1 MTSRPLRLL
10 AALSAALALAGV
22 AGAATTPKASLV
34 VVKKYGFSILLPPL
48 HTALVG
54 TTTWYPIPRTLAAI
68 KQTIAG
74 YKAAHDTSLASAYGE
89 VDTSQ
94 LSKYAFQ
101 AFLWP
106 PLESVVP
113 TEVSVQVVSGL
124 HLTAADLTA
133 AGTEY
138 ANALSGSGTV
148 VSSPTRLTLAAGAA
162 EFVEANVNNG
172 GGVHTGAALYLFV
185 HGGRLYVVSFE
196 IDATLLA
203 ESSYR
208 TVLREIAN
216 TFTYKT

>member
-1 MTSRPLRLL
+1 MRSSWLRLL
-10 AALSAALALAGV
+10 TAVCAALALAGG
-22 AGAATTPKASLV
+22 AGAATTPKANLIV
-34 VVKKYGFSILLPPL
+34 DKKYGFSILLPPL
-48 HTALVG
+48 RAALVG

-89 VDTSQ
+89 VDTRQ
-94 LSKYAFQ
+94 LSQYAFQ

-124 HLTAADLTA
+124 HLTTADLTA

-138 ANALSGSGTV
+138 AHELSGGGTV
-148 VSSPTRLTLAAGAA
+148 VSSPTRLTLAAGPA
-162 EFVEANVNNG
+162 EFVQADVNNG
-172 GGVHTGAALYLFV
+172 GGVHTGAALYLFI

-196 IDATLLA
+196 IDATLLSK
-203 ESSYR
+203 SSYR

-216 TFTYKT
+216 TFTFKT

>member
-1 MTSRPLRLL
+1 MTSRPIRLL
-10 AALSAALALAGV
+10 AAFTAALALVGV
-22 AGAATTPKASLV
+22 ASAATTPKASLV

-48 HTALVG
+48 RTALVG
-54 TTTWYPIPRTLAAI
+54 TTTWYPIPRTVAAI

-74 YKAAHDTSLASAYGE
+74 YKAEHDTSLASAYGE

-113 TEVSVQVVSGL
+113 TEVSVQVVSGY
-124 HLTAADLTA
+124 HFTTADLSV
-133 AGTEY
+133 AGAEY
-138 ANALSGSGTV
+138 ASGLSGSGTSV
-148 VSSPTRLTLAAGAA
+148 AAPKRLTLAAGPA
-162 EFVEANVNNG
+162 EFVQADIANG
-172 GGVHTGAALYLFV
+172 GGVHTGAALYIFV

-196 IDATLLA
+196 IDATLLHQ
-203 ESSYR
+203 SSYS

-216 TFTYKT
+216 TFTFKT

>member
-10 AALSAALALAGV
+10 AALTTALALAGA
-22 AGAATTPKASLV
+22 AGAATTPKATLI

-54 TTTWYPIPRTLAAI
+54 TTTWYPIPRTVAAI

-74 YKAAHDTSLASAYGE
+74 YKAEHDTSLASAYGE
-89 VDTSQ
+89 VDTNQ

-124 HLTAADLTA
+124 HLAAADLA
-133 AGTEY
+133 SAGAQY
-138 ANALSGSGTV
+138 ANALSGGGTV
-148 VSSPTRLTLAAGAA
+148 VSSPKRLTLSAGPA
-162 EFVEANVNNG
+162 EFVEADVNNG
-172 GGVHTGAALYLFV
+172 GGIHTGAALYLLI

-196 IDATLLA
+196 IDATLLSK
-203 ESSYR
+203 SSYS

-216 TFTYKT
+216 TFSFKT